1 MKITI
6 KLSETNNALLN
17 RVVKEEKVDASEF
30 ANSAFLDKFLPV
42 SEKLGIEAGFILQEH
57 EAGTLDAWL
66 VKQCISRG
74 IRWLG
79 KHPIRDCAI
88 LKQILVRFP
97 FSAKDNGKISTCN
110 ECVQSDMD
118 SVVALLKERVPGYVP
133 SKDEYNGLVEDVLAN
148 WEYIW
153 DEAIVYNVLATIVY
167 TNEPNFKFNVLLGC
181 KDTETQEYFSKMI
194 GEKHTLLAADTSQ
207 KPQPIIKPA
216 DLAHLEQDLIVICD
230 DGAMR
235 LRKNFYFK

>member
-79 KHPIRDCAI
+79 NHPIRDCAI

-148 WEYIW
+148 WKYIW
-153 DEAIVYNVLATIVY
+153 NEAIVYNVLATIVC
-167 TNEPNFKFNVLLGC
+167 TIPVKL
-181 KDTETQEYFSKMI
+181 Q
-194 GEKHTLLAADTSQ
+194 HTA
-207 KPQPIIKPA
+207 
-216 DLAHLEQDLIVICD
+216 VI
-230 DGAMR
+230 R
-235 LRKNFYFK
+235 

>member
-57 EAGTLDAWL
+57 EAGTLNAWL

-79 KHPIRDCAI
+79 NHPIRDCAI
-88 LKQILVRFP
+88 LK
-97 FSAKDNGKISTCN
+97 
-110 ECVQSDMD
+110 
-118 SVVALLKERVPGYVP
+118 
-133 SKDEYNGLVEDVLAN
+133 
-148 WEYIW
+148 
-153 DEAIVYNVLATIVY
+153 
-167 TNEPNFKFNVLLGC
+167 
-181 KDTETQEYFSKMI
+181 
-194 GEKHTLLAADTSQ
+194 
-207 KPQPIIKPA
+207 
-216 DLAHLEQDLIVICD
+216 
-230 DGAMR
+230 
-235 LRKNFYFK
+235 

>member
-30 ANSAFLDKFLPV
+30 ANNAFLDKFLPV

-57 EAGTLDAWL
+57 EAGTLNAWL
-66 VKQCISRG
+66 VKQSISRG

-88 LKQILVRFP
+88 LRQLLGRVP
-97 FSAKDNGKISTCN
+97 VGADDNGKIATCN

-133 SKDEYNGLVEDVLAN
+133 GHAPAKDEYNGLVEDDLAN
-148 WEYIW
+148 REYIW
-153 DEAIVYNVLATIVY
+153 NEAIVYNVLATIVY
-167 TNEPNFKFNVLLGC
+167 TNEPKKDFGWYDGLKLLHLV
-181 KDTETQEYFSKMI
+181 DF
-194 GEKHTLLAADTSQ
+194 AAWQ
-207 KPQPIIKPA
+207 QW
-216 DLAHLEQDLIVICD
+216 CD
-230 DGAMR
+230 A
-235 LRKNFYFK
+235 

>member
-30 ANSAFLDKFLPV
+30 ANNAFLDKFLPV

-57 EAGTLDAWL
+57 EVGTLDAWL

-79 KHPIRDCAI
+79 NHPIRDCAI

-153 DEAIVYNVLATIVY
+153 NEAIVYNVLSTIVY
-167 TNEPNFKFNVLLGC
+167 TNEPKKDFDWYDGLKLLHLI
-181 KDTETQEYFSKMI
+181 DF
-194 GEKHTLLAADTSQ
+194 AAWQ
-207 KPQPIIKPA
+207 QW
-216 DLAHLEQDLIVICD
+216 CD
-230 DGAMR
+230 A
-235 LRKNFYFK
+235 

>member
-79 KHPIRDCAI
+79 NHPIRDCAI

-148 WEYIW
+148 WKYIW
-153 DEAIVYNVLATIVY
+153 NEAIVCGFLEAGA
-167 TNEPNFKFNVLLGC
+167 EP
-181 KDTETQEYFSKMI
+181 EQ
-194 GEKHTLLAADTSQ
+194 
-207 KPQPIIKPA
+207 
-216 DLAHLEQDLIVICD
+216 QDLCH
-230 DGAMR
+230 
-235 LRKNFYFK
+235 YH

>member
-30 ANSAFLDKFLPV
+30 ANNAFLDKFLPV

-57 EAGTLDAWL
+57 EAGTLNAWL
-66 VKQCISRG
+66 VKQSISRG

-88 LKQILVRFP
+88 LRQILGRFP
-97 FSAKDNGKISTCN
+97 FGADDNGKISTCN

-133 SKDEYNGLVEDVLAN
+133 SKDEYNGLVEDALAN

-153 DEAIVYNVLATIVY
+153 LAIW
-167 TNEPNFKFNVLLGC
+167 
-181 KDTETQEYFSKMI
+181 
-194 GEKHTLLAADTSQ
+194 
-207 KPQPIIKPA
+207 
-216 DLAHLEQDLIVICD
+216 
-230 DGAMR
+230 
-235 LRKNFYFK
+235 

>member
-6 KLSETNNALLN
+6 KLSKTNNALLN

-30 ANSAFLDKFLPV
+30 RPTVQFLDKFLPV
-42 SEKLGIEAGFILQEH
+42 SEKLGIEAGFILQEP

-97 FSAKDNGKISTCN
+97 FGAKDNGKISTCN

-118 SVVALLKERVPGYVP
+118 SVVALLKVRVPGYVP
-133 SKDEYNGLVEDVLAN
+133 SKDKYNGLVEDVLAN

-153 DEAIVYNVLATIVY
+153 NEAIVYNVLATIVY
-167 TNEPNFKFNVLLGC
+167 TNEPKKDFDWYDGLKLLL
-181 KDTETQEYFSKMI
+181 S
-194 GEKHTLLAADTSQ
+194 
-207 KPQPIIKPA
+207 
-216 DLAHLEQDLIVICD
+216 LILQHGSSGVMR
-230 DGAMR
+230 DGASR
-235 LRKNFYFK
+235 